1 MQARSNIKLYGLIN
15 IISWI
20 TFLVPII
27 SIFYKYTG
35 LSTFEIVLI
44 SNIFTF
50 WIWIFELPTSV
61 LADTFWR
68 KKSLLASVIC
78 NFLCTL
84 LILLFPNLVWFC
96 IAAVFQWLYYCFRSG
111 TGQAFLE
118 ENLSKIWEKEKFW
131 RLFWKFSFYWEL
143 AAIITPIISS
153 IILKF
158 TPDIWYRILATLD
171 CFFAFTL
178 IILTY
183 QLTETLQ
190 IKEKIKSFKH
200 ALQLNIDTWKNAIK
214 GVFWNKNMKNF
225 LIYRTLSH
233 HVTFFWIILLPILSE
248 KWMLDRVSWLITT
261 LFTIGSMFASKYA
274 YKWWEKY
281 WYNNSRM
288 RSTISQAICLIIAW
302 IFFKS
307 RVLLAIIYFIFSVF
321 DGIISPSRNH
331 ELIKLTNWK
340 SIATTR
346 SIIFSCVALYMTF
359 MKRALSYLEPNTALI
374 VLWIMIILIN
384 IIFLNHFWLWKMNLY
399 NAQKTKKNKTTTKS
413 QKNGKLRKNSVQFTF
428 SPKKSNSKF

>member
-1 MQARSNIKLYGLIN
+1 MALTKKQATRNIKFYGLISL
-15 IISWI
+15 ISGI

-50 WIWIFELPTSV
+50 WMRIFELPTSV

-68 KKSLLASVIC
+68 KKSLLSSVIC

-96 IAAVFQWLYYCFRSG
+96 IAAIFQGLYYSFRSG
-111 TGQAFLE
+111 TWQAFLE
-118 ENLSKIWEKEKFW
+118 ENLSKLWEKDKFW
-131 RLFWKFSFYWEL
+131 RFFWKFSFYWEF
-143 AAIITPIISS
+143 AAIITPLISS

-158 TPDIWYRILATLD
+158 SPEFWYTILAALD
-171 CFFAFTL
+171 CIFAFIL

-183 QLTETLQ
+183 QLTETFQ
-190 IKEKIKSFKH
+190 TKEKIKSFKH
-200 ALQLNIDTWKNAIK
+200 ALQLNVDTWKNALK
-214 GVFWNKNMKNF
+214 EVFWNKNMRNF

-233 HVTFFWIILLPILSE
+233 HVTFFWILLLPILSE
-248 KWMLDRVSWLITT
+248 KWMLDWVSWLIITM
-261 LFTIGSMFASKYA
+261 FTIGSMFAWKYA
-274 YKWWEKY
+274 YKRWEKY
-281 WYNNSRM
+281 WYNNSRI

-307 RVLLAIIYFIFSVF
+307 RIFLAIIYFIFSAF
-321 DGIISPSRNH
+321 DWIISPSWNH
-331 ELIKLTNWK
+331 ELIRLTNWK

-346 SIIFSCVALYMTF
+346 SIIFACVALYMTL
-359 MKRALSYLEPNTALI
+359 MKWILSYLEPNYALI
-374 VLWIMIILIN
+374 ILWIIILLTN
-384 IIFLNHFWLWKMNLY
+384 VIFAKKILPKNLT
-399 NAQKTKKNKTTTKS
+399 N
-413 QKNGKLRKNSVQFTF
+413 
-428 SPKKSNSKF
+428 

>member
-1 MQARSNIKLYGLIN
+1 MTLTKKQATKNIKQYWLIN
-15 IISWI
+15 LISGI

-84 LILLFPNLVWFC
+84 FILIFPNLIWFS
-96 IAAVFQWLYYCFRSG
+96 IAAIFQGLYYSFWSG
-111 TGQAFLE
+111 TWQAFLE
-118 ENLSKIWEKEKFW
+118 ENLSKIWEKDKFW
-131 RLFWKFSFYWEL
+131 RFFGKFSFYWEF
-143 AAIITPIISS
+143 ATIITPTISS

-158 TPDIWYRILATLD
+158 APETWYTILAALD
-171 CFFAFTL
+171 CISAFIL

-183 QLTETLQ
+183 NLTETYQ
-190 IKEKIKSFKH
+190 IKEKIKSIKQ
-200 ALQLNIDTWKNAIK
+200 AIQLNINTWKNAIK
-214 GVFWNKNMKNF
+214 EVFLNKDMKNF
-225 LIYRTLSH
+225 LIYHTLSY
-233 HVTFFWIILLPILSE
+233 HVTFFWILLLPILSE
-248 KWMLDRVSWLITT
+248 KGMLNWVSWLITT
-261 LFTIGSMFASKYA
+261 LFTIWNMFAIKYT

-281 WYNNSRM
+281 WYNHSRV
-288 RSTISQAICLIIAW
+288 RSTIWQAICLIISW

-307 RVLLAIIYFIFSVF
+307 RIFLAIIYFIFSILN
-321 DGIISPSRNH
+321 GIISPSWNH
-331 ELIKLTNWK
+331 QLIKLTNWK

-346 SIIFSCVALYMTF
+346 SIIFGCGALYTTV
-359 MKRALSYLEPNTALI
+359 MKRILSYLEPNMALI
-374 VLWIMIILIN
+374 VLWVIIILAN
-384 IIFLNHFWLWKMNLY
+384 LIFSKKILSF
-399 NAQKTKKNKTTTKS
+399 KKN
-413 QKNGKLRKNSVQFTF
+413 
-428 SPKKSNSKF
+428 